1 MGSDN
6 MDRKDLI
13 DISANKINKELYDV
27 FNGSDDNTVR
37 RWIWELIQNACDT
50 SSTPVDIYVQH
61 DIEKRWSHFLIRVIL
76 LIMNRLEA

>member
-1 MGSDN
+1 MANDN

-61 DIEKRWSHFLIRVIL
+61 DIEKR
-76 LIMNRLEA
+76 